1 MGTSHGQLQAQQE
14 VMYLANPYYFI
25 KIFFIY
31 LFESKS
37 ERERARA
44 EGEADEET
52 RREEQTPRRAGG
64 PMWDWVPGPRDHD
77 LSPAGAPKVLSYF

>member
-44 EGEADEET
+44 EGEGSQMDAGLY
-52 RREEQTPRRAGG
+52 PRTLGSR
-64 PMWDWVPGPRDHD
+64 PE
-77 LSPAGAPKVLSYF
+77 PKTDI